1 MATPGTWHSEAA
13 WKTCHACQHG
23 ALGVQGFRAA
33 RHSSSP
39 AQPRLASCRMHLA
52 DGVQRAAVGERPL
65 QRALQLQPR
74 LDRIRRVCLPHVRR
88 GAAALHPD
96 TLLTQQA
103 GCRAWQHRRA
113 CSRNLSGQDTG
124 CQRGVQVTARETRAD
139 AADAT
144 RLCQSGGGGAS
155 MLASGCVSAAA
166 LPSRLW
172 VQQALSAHTS
182 PRFLVCLEHGMLAQW
197 NAVSRTCTLNMG
209 FRSPMAGAL
218 L

>member
-1 MATPGTWHSEAA
+1 MAA
-13 WKTCHACQHG
+13 
-23 ALGVQGFRAA
+23 
-33 RHSSSP
+33 SP
-39 AQPRLASCRMHLA
+39 C
-52 DGVQRAAVGERPL
+52 
-65 QRALQLQPR
+65 
-74 LDRIRRVCLPHVRR
+74 
-88 GAAALHPD
+88 
-96 TLLTQQA
+96 
-103 GCRAWQHRRA
+103 

-197 NAVSRTCTLNMG
+197 NAVSRTCTLKMG